1 MSQNAL
7 KTNIK
12 LGDDGNYPLKSTYM
26 SQISDYGNQQQFYV
40 AGNNR
45 YIGNGQKSNFSLGEG
60 NVDFRT
66 KYNLEY
72 YDKSGS
78 VQRNF
83 EGKDIENKMRGQTI
97 LGSDK
102 PDLITEHAAEYTKKE
117 IDRGIYHSRSQSN
130 IQKEHEDLIGKEK
143 YKWDTTNRQTYTPK
157 KNENDPNLKINMQK
171 SNLSLG
177 DDKNTKRL

>member
-60 NVDFRT
+60 NVDFST

-102 PDLITEHAAEYTKKE
+102 PELITEHAA
-117 IDRGIYHSRSQSN
+117 
-130 IQKEHEDLIGKEK
+130 
-143 YKWDTTNRQTYTPK
+143 
-157 KNENDPNLKINMQK
+157 
-171 SNLSLG
+171 
-177 DDKNTKRL
+177 